1 MAAELALKYGIHLSR
16 SKEFNDLEP
25 YEKST
30 VRNHAFKILGN
41 ATIE

>member
-16 SKEFNDLEP
+16 SNEFNDLEP
-25 YEKST
+25 YEQST